1 MLFRFEQ
8 VFFKALNMPSHSKTV
23 LSHQECREKI
33 CIVCFRPKAVRI
45 LTSAEFYI
53 IRSNFN
59 LDILNLRSDLRLPIG
74 ICMTHKLELESIIE
88 EGSQPKF
95 ELVHTTFD
103 FVILGDNPK
112 DCHCKLCCK

>member
-1 MLFRFEQ
+1 
-8 VFFKALNMPSHSKTV
+8 MPSHSKTV